1 MELLLNLIWLA
12 VVLGTT
18 VMFALWMARGGCDGR
33 RTWLVAT
40 ALVCVLALL
49 FPIISITDDLHW
61 SATRAEEVRRASTVS
76 LTSVIVSFVL
86 PLVVVGV
93 VLDAT
98 FFVPSSPDA
107 AVFSLRGPPVNV
119 GPAL

>member
-18 VMFALWMARGGCDGR
+18 VKFALWMARGGCDGR

-61 SATRAEEVRRASTVS
+61 SPARAEEARRASTV
-76 LTSVIVSFVL
+76 LVTPVVVCHVL
-86 PLVVVGV
+86 PLVVIGQVSDPTFSPPSTVDAV
-93 VLDAT
+93 V
-98 FFVPSSPDA
+98 S
-107 AVFSLRGPPVNV
+107 SLRGPPVNERL
-119 GPAL
+119 AL